1 MNIQLSVSLLASDRP
16 AALERCLDSLKP
28 LLMQVPSELIVIV
41 TGTDARVR
49 EIASKYTTQII
60 PFTWCNDFSA
70 ARNIGLKAA
79 KGEWFLYLDDDEWFD
94 DVEEIRDF
102 FLTGEYK
109 DYGTAFY
116 KVRNYLNWDGIRYV

>member
-49 EIASKYTTQII
+49 EIASKYTNHYS
-60 PFTWCNDFSA
+60 F
-70 ARNIGLKAA
+70 
-79 KGEWFLYLDDDEWFD
+79 YL
-94 DVEEIRDF
+94 VQ
-102 FLTGEYK
+102 
-109 DYGTAFY
+109 
-116 KVRNYLNWDGIRYV
+116 